1 VVELLGQPFAE
12 RRVHPLRPL
21 AGAGQAGGRGDR
33 GLVLGIGPSQLQSPP
48 AQQVGDDLVDTVLGL
63 AVHSGG
69 RTFAAARN
77 ARSCMTLM
85 APTVEFISAAT
96 SFNEYP
102 CRKRSS
108 STRR

>member
-1 VVELLGQPFAE
+1 AGPVPRARGRRRGPRGGPGQS
-12 RRVHPLRPL
+12 
-21 AGAGQAGGRGDR
+21 GRGGER
-33 GLVLGIGPSQLQSPP
+33 SVRLGVPAAELQPAP
-48 AQQVGDDLVDTVLGL
+48 AQKVGDDLFDAVFGF
-63 AVHSGG
+63 AVHSSGL
-69 RTFAAARN
+69 TFAAARR
-77 ARSCMTLM
+77 ARSCITLI